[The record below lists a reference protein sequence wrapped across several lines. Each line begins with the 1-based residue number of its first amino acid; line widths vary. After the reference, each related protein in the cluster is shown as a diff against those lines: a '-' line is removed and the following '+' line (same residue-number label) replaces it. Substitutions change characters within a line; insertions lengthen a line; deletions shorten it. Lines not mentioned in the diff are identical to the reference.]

1 MASNLNDIIGSKLHH
16 ATGRIKNDFDSIL
29 ELEKTLK
36 TPNLTT
42 LQLNQIEESLNNIE
56 ARLKNFSYK
65 SISESN
71 KQLFLTSFRDVFLTY
86 INERNVLQSKLLS
99 LQNRVDTRLLIHKK
113 REKEK
118 NKILADELSE
128 IQNKLKLILKD
139 ILDFDLDSP
148 FTQLLEHYRLINR
161 NLNKIL
167 GELEQDNF
175 NLFKEG
181 EEYKLTFHSL
191 ITVKNEFLKLKNSIT
206 NKIVPI
212 SDMVRTIESI
222 KMTYGDKIPLYE
234 IYESFNPIKKEEID
248 NRLNEAI
255 SGSQHFPNMVMELF
269 VNDNKEKY
277 LLLSKKE
284 SIQESKVA
292 NITTLMTSERRY
304 EIFKRVLRKFQ
315 SIKIS
320 MLATLLGMTSENE
333 VLEYILETPDEFGFK
348 IQGDSLVIEQHDVL
362 EHIDLL
368 MNMFE
373 TDQNKENKT

>member
-1 MASNLNDIIGSKLHH
+1 
-16 ATGRIKNDFDSIL
+16 
-29 ELEKTLK
+29 
-36 TPNLTT
+36 
-42 LQLNQIEESLNNIE
+42 
-56 ARLKNFSYK
+56 
-65 SISESN
+65 
-71 KQLFLTSFRDVFLTY
+71 
-86 INERNVLQSKLLS
+86 
-99 LQNRVDTRLLIHKK
+99 
-113 REKEK
+113 
-118 NKILADELSE
+118 
-128 IQNKLKLILKD
+128 
-139 ILDFDLDSP
+139 
-148 FTQLLEHYRLINR
+148 
-161 NLNKIL
+161 
-167 GELEQDNF
+167 
-175 NLFKEG
+175 
-181 EEYKLTFHSL
+181 
-191 ITVKNEFLKLKNSIT
+191 
-206 NKIVPI
+206 
-212 SDMVRTIESI
+212 
-222 KMTYGDKIPLYE
+222 MTYGDKIPLYE